1 MKLEREA
8 KAYMYTK
15 TNLFKADLIT
25 QATGLEVHYN
35 RNLHN
40 CDEKENALE
49 RLTESQMWA
58 KLAAEKYGI
67 K

>member
-1 MKLEREA
+1 MD
-8 KAYMYTK
+8 TK
-15 TNLFKADLIT
+15 TNLFKADLT
-25 QATGLEVHYN
+25 AQATGLEVHYN